1 MRDSFRNIIIEC
13 ISYQNW
19 EELLILGSS
28 FHRDFLLS
36 LVDASIGEP
45 NIARIQVSNLNIWM
59 SPDEHEKISRT

>member
-28 FHRDFLLS
+28 FHRDFLIS
-36 LVDASIGEP
+36 LVDAVIGEP

-59 SPDEHEKISRT
+59 SPDEHEKISGT